1 MPSENF
7 SDGILSFKEA
17 EALQKE
23 RNAETSDKFQDILDS
38 DFKCNTS
45 VLVVGTDSRIK
56 HLAFRSQV
64 FFLVGGS

>member
-23 RNAETSDKFQDILDS
+23 RTVLIYDKYQDVFLMLLMLFLLKLEGLSLIYIL
-38 DFKCNTS
+38 CCRPT
-45 VLVVGTDSRIK
+45 V
-56 HLAFRSQV
+56 
-64 FFLVGGS
+64 

>member
-23 RNAETSDKFQDILDS
+23 RNAETSDKFQDISLR
-38 DFKCNTS
+38 
-45 VLVVGTDSRIK
+45 L
-56 HLAFRSQV
+56 LML
-64 FFLVGGS
+64 FLLK